1 MIRMIPAIKLLAG
14 FFLVAVLATATAAS
28 ANLIPTEDLFKPS
41 EFSNV
46 RMSPDGMFIAAIART
61 PAQPGGQNLI
71 VMDLSDRSVKVLT
84 GYPED
89 EVTRFWWVTDERLV
103 FMINRDYESRTKSAE
118 YLGTYAI
125 NRDGSRGRQIHEPFE
140 GDRRGGRSIGG
151 AGTGRIGGIR
161 EDFRILDI
169 WWSNPEYILVQKI
182 SQRFRFPDVYKVNVN
197 TGHMRK
203 LTIKDN
209 DIMNWY
215 VNYQGRPRVG

>member
-14 FFLVAVLATATAAS
+14 FFVVAVLATATAAS

-71 VMDLSDRSVKVLT
+71 VMNLDDRSVKVLT

-89 EVTRFWWVTDERLV
+89 EVTQFWWVSDKRLV
-103 FMINRDYESRTKSAE
+103 FMLHRDFESRTKSAD

-125 NRDGSRGRQIHEPFE
+125 NRDGLVAGKFTSRLKVTDAVAEASAVTA
-140 GDRRGGRSIGG
+140 RGVAVSASG
-151 AGTGRIGGIR
+151 
-161 EDFRILDI
+161 
-169 WWSNPEYILVQKI
+169 KI
-182 SQRFRFPDVYKVNVN
+182 SGSSISGGQ
-197 TGHMRK
+197 T
-203 LTIKDN
+203 LTISWSRKSTSAFVFP
-209 DIMNWY
+209 MY
-215 VNYQGRPRVG
+215 TKSM